1 MLTAT
6 ASTLGDRG
14 YEIDIPKKMLANLK
28 YQLESFD
35 LMNKYDVQQT
45 EKKYMIEENIKKE
58 NTRKLKPIKTQLKI
72 WKKNLDNCLE
82 HKKYAELELIEKN
95 KEKMLE
101 KKKKVDSLLTQ
112 NKNEKD
118 MKVMEKKSKLRESIE
133 KIKRKLSD
141 HEKEL
146 EQERLQTE
154 VKIYRKLR
162 ERSKRQINKMDWVR
176 TEFHRRN
183 VETEKKY
190 ETCLKIKENNHITK
204 QKKLEEIKFE
214 NFSNWLFNKI
224 AREKKSEVKMRKDKQ
239 KKFKQNCLY
248 IQEEHENKRNELIE
262 ETVKKLEDAEIA
274 RKKHEEKRKK
284 MAEEKG
290 LIIRQKLHAAKANKR
305 SLTKKSNEKSMT
317 ELGKQ
322 MNLLIRSN
330 EKQNIESWKKF
341 NIQ

>member
-35 LMNKYDVQQT
+35 TMNKYDVQQT

-101 KKKKVDSLLTQ
+101 RKKKVDSLLTQ
-112 NKNEKD
+112 NKNEKE

-154 VKIYRKLR
+154 VKIYKKLR

-204 QKKLEEIKFE
+204 QKKLEEVKFE

-290 LIIRQKLHAAKANKR
+290 LIIKQKLHAAKANKR

-317 ELGKQ
+317 ELGNQ

>member
-14 YEIDIPKKMLANLK
+14 YEIEIPKKMLANLN
-28 YQLESFD
+28 YQLNSFD

-45 EKKYMIEENIKKE
+45 EKRYMIEENIKKE

-95 KEKMLE
+95 KEKMLDR
-101 KKKKVDSLLTQ
+101 KKKVDSLLTQ
-112 NKNEKD
+112 NKNEKE

-141 HEKEL
+141 HEKEM

-154 VKIYRKLR
+154 VKIYKKLR

-204 QKKLEEIKFE
+204 QKKLEEVKFE

-290 LIIRQKLHAAKANKR
+290 LIIKQKLHAAKANKR

-317 ELGKQ
+317 ELGNQ

>member
-14 YEIDIPKKMLANLK
+14 YEIEIPKKMLANLK
-28 YQLESFD
+28 YQLNSFD

-45 EKKYMIEENIKKE
+45 EKRYMIEENIKKE

-95 KEKMLE
+95 KEKMLDR
-101 KKKKVDSLLTQ
+101 KKKVESLLTQ
-112 NKNEKD
+112 NKNEKE

-141 HEKEL
+141 HEKEM

-154 VKIYRKLR
+154 VKIYKKLR

-204 QKKLEEIKFE
+204 QKKLEEVKFE

-290 LIIRQKLHAAKANKR
+290 LIIKQKLHAAKANKR

-317 ELGKQ
+317 ELGNQ

>member
-14 YEIDIPKKMLANLK
+14 YEIEIPKKMLANLK
-28 YQLESFD
+28 YQLNSFD

-45 EKKYMIEENIKKE
+45 EKRYMIEENIKKE

-95 KEKMLE
+95 KEKMLDR
-101 KKKKVDSLLTQ
+101 KKKVDSLLTQ
-112 NKNEKD
+112 NKNEKE

-141 HEKEL
+141 HEKEM

-154 VKIYRKLR
+154 VKIYKKLR

-204 QKKLEEIKFE
+204 QKKLEEVKFE

-290 LIIRQKLHAAKANKR
+290 LIIKQKLHAAKANKR

-317 ELGKQ
+317 ELGNQ

>member
-204 QKKLEEIKFE
+204 QKKLEEVKFE